1 MSEHKFVR
9 DTLSKAVLNTDV
21 NALEQYRFAR
31 DQRLQEQNI
40 LQNCVD
46 DISSLKDDMVE
57 IKNLLLKI
65 SEKYYGKESPKT

>member
-21 NALEQYRFAR
+21 NALEQYKITR

-40 LQNCVD
+40 LQNCVE
-46 DISSLKDDMVE
+46 DISSLKDDMQE

-65 SEKYYGKESPKT
+65 SEK

>member
-9 DTLSKAVLNTDV
+9 DDNSKAVLNTDV
-21 NALEQYRFAR
+21 SALEQYKISR
-31 DQRLQEQNI
+31 DRKLKEELI

-46 DISSLKDDMVE
+46 DISSLKDDMTE

-65 SEKYYGKESPKT
+65 SER

>member
-9 DTLSKAVLNTDV
+9 DTLSKAVLNTHV

-46 DISSLKDDMVE
+46 DISSLKDDIVE

-65 SEKYYGKESPKT
+65 SEK

>member
-40 LQNCVD
+40 LQNCID

-65 SEKYYGKESPKT
+65 SEK